1 MDRNHQMSSFENLSK
16 QFKRIADVKLWNH
29 ISGIFLVGIKLEE
42 DSQIY
47 WCSLLN
53 NTDEPHG
60 VSIYRGAA
68 GLESFKFLS
77 QNQSDGYEPELAT
90 NLDALTITLKKKAEL
105 SDTYIKLLDSNAC
118 LLYEDDF
125 YMVPSSTRVG
135 RPVSLAD
142 DQEAAIATEVLER
155 FADFMQPLTNT
166 GLQLHGT
173 EYILLPEDEALFSQ
187 WQSYRVK
194 LNDYELDH
202 KASLNLPIDPGYKTS
217 LAELEI
223 QGTIWEVH
231 ECYSPM
237 VITDHSSGPYH
248 PRMLLV
254 INKEQGQ
261 ILAHEIFEFGQY
273 SQNVFLATIIEGFEF
288 SKYIPCEIEVKS
300 KSAHLLLN
308 DLLSDFD
315 VDVNLVERLPHSE
328 HCLRS
333 MAAHFMRQNS
343 NETKQD

>member
-1 MDRNHQMSSFENLSK
+1 MSSFEKLSQ

-29 ISGIFLVGIKLEE
+29 ISGIFLVGIKIKEGSE
-42 DSQIY
+42 IY

-53 NTDEPHG
+53 NPNEPYG
-60 VSIYRGAA
+60 ITIYRGAV
-68 GLESFKFLS
+68 GLESFKLLI
-77 QNQSDGYEPELAT
+77 QNQSDEYEPELAT
-90 NLDALTITLKKKAEL
+90 NLDAITISLDKKVNL
-105 SDTYIKLLDSNAC
+105 SDTYNKLLDSNAC
-118 LLYEDDF
+118 LQYDDDF
-125 YMVPSSTRVG
+125 YIIPASTRIG
-135 RPVSLAD
+135 TPVSLPD
-142 DQEAAIATEVLER
+142 DQELTIASKVLER
-155 FADFMQPLTNT
+155 FSNFMQPLTNT

-173 EYILLPEDEALFSQ
+173 EYILLPNDEALFSQ

-202 KASLNLPIDPGYKTS
+202 KALLDLPIDPGYKTS
-217 LAELEI
+217 LADLEI

-237 VITDHSSGPYH
+237 VITDHSSGPYY
-248 PRMLLV
+248 PKMLLV

-288 SKYIPCEIEVKS
+288 SKYLPCEIEVKS

-315 VDVNLVERLPHSE
+315 VDVNLVESLPNSE

>member
-1 MDRNHQMSSFENLSK
+1 MSSFETLSH
-16 QFKRIADVKLWNH
+16 QFKRIAKVKLWNH
-29 ISGIFLVGIKLEE
+29 ISGIFLVGIKIEE
-42 DSQIY
+42 ERDIF

-53 NTDEPHG
+53 NPDESYG
-60 VSIYRGAA
+60 IAMYRGAV
-68 GLESFKFLS
+68 GLESFKLLI
-77 QNQSDGYEPELAT
+77 QNQSDEYEPEVAT
-90 NLDALTITLKKKAEL
+90 NLDAISITLEKKADL
-105 SDTYIKLLDSNAC
+105 SDTYNKLLDSNAC
-118 LLYEDDF
+118 LHYDEDF
-125 YMVPSSTRVG
+125 YIIPASTRIG
-135 RPVSLAD
+135 TPVCLTD
-142 DQEAAIATEVLER
+142 DQEVNIATRVLER

-173 EYILLPEDEALFSQ
+173 EYILLSNDEALFSQ

-202 KASLNLPIDPGYKTS
+202 KALLDLPIDPGYKTS
-217 LAELEI
+217 LADLEI

-308 DLLSDFD
+308 DLLSDFG
-315 VDVNLVERLPHSE
+315 VDVNLVESLPNSE
-328 HCLRS
+328 
-333 MAAHFMRQNS
+333 N
-343 NETKQD
+343 